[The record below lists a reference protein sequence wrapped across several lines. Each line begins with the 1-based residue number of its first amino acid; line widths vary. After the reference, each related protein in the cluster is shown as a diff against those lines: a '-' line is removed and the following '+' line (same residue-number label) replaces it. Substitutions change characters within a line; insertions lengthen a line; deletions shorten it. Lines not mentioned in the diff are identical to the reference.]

1 MREMDY
7 EFKIKELKFQPTL
20 AVKTRTPVENL
31 PQEIGN
37 AYKGIMQYLGELGI
51 EPVGMPFV
59 IYYNLDMQD
68 LDVEIGFPVPKRFK
82 DKGAIKA
89 SDLPKGKVASCIH
102 MGPYE
107 EMKPTY
113 DALTEWVQN
122 NGYEPTGVTIEYY
135 YNDPHE
141 VAPEEIMT
149 EIQFP
154 LK

>member
-1 MREMDY
+1 
-7 EFKIKELKFQPTL
+7 
-20 AVKTRTPVENL
+20 
-31 PQEIGN
+31 
-37 AYKGIMQYLGELGI
+37 
-51 EPVGMPFV
+51 
-59 IYYNLDMQD
+59 
-68 LDVEIGFPVPKRFK
+68 
-82 DKGAIKA
+82 
-89 SDLPKGKVASCIH
+89 

>member
-1 MREMDY
+1 
-7 EFKIKELKFQPTL
+7 
-20 AVKTRTPVENL
+20 
-31 PQEIGN
+31 
-37 AYKGIMQYLGELGI
+37 
-51 EPVGMPFV
+51 
-59 IYYNLDMQD
+59 
-68 LDVEIGFPVPKRFK
+68 VPKQFK
-82 DKGAIKA
+82 NKGAIKA
-89 SDLPKGKVASCIH
+89 SKLAKGKVASCIH